1 MRQLLKGTN
10 GVAYVKNRLKEII
23 LDIKAK
29 RNIKTQRELAEMVG
43 MDEARLS
50 RFLRMED
57 TRLINMDVLEALYE
71 NFQLTPND
79 VLMVQEEQEQ

>member
-1 MRQLLKGTN
+1 
-10 GVAYVKNRLKEII
+10 VAYVKNRLKEII